1 MRKRIRPL
9 LIMLISVL
17 AILLLITCIMLCAWI
32 SGKIQDTKMESRIT
46 SYILNNLPDI
56 PLEDIELYREFI
68 YDRVGLPTAY
78 VEYGYY

>member
-1 MRKRIRPL
+1 
-9 LIMLISVL
+9 
-17 AILLLITCIMLCAWI
+17 
-32 SGKIQDTKMESRIT
+32 MESRIT

-56 PLEDIELYREFI
+56 PLEDIERYREFI